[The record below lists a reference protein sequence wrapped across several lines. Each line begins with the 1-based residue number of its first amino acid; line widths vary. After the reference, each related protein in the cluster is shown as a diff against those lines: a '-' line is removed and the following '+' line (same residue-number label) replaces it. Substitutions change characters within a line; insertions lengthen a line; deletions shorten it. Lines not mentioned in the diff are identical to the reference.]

1 MAGLLRR
8 AARRVDGSRNGVRS
22 PLVLILV
29 RHGQT
34 AANAAGLLL
43 GRADLVLTDV
53 GRRQAK
59 ALAAA
64 LPVPAKVVS
73 SPLRRAVETAEAIGL
88 PVEIDERWIEIDY
101 GDFDGLPLTE
111 VGADVWKR
119 WRSDPTFAPPNGES
133 FDELDSRV
141 REACEARVQEA
152 AAHDVVVVS
161 HVSPIKAAVAWAL
174 DVPGAIAWRM
184 HLHVASVTK
193 VAVGGPTP
201 SLRTYNDTAHLPPP
215 DASAAIGWGQETAGP
230 ARRRPSS

>member
-1 MAGLLRR
+1 
-8 AARRVDGSRNGVRS
+8 
-22 PLVLILV
+22 VLILV

-43 GRADLVLTDV
+43 GRADLALTDL

-73 SPLRRAVETAEAIGL
+73 SPLRRTVETAEAFGL
-88 PVEIDERWIEIDY
+88 PVEIDDRWIEIDY

-111 VGADVWKR
+111 VAAEVWAE

-133 FDELDSRV
+133 FEQLDRRV
-141 REACEARVQEA
+141 RDACEARVVEA
-152 AAHDVVVVS
+152 TRDDVVVVS

-184 HLHVASVTK
+184 HLDVASITR

-201 SLRTYNDTAHLPPP
+201 SLRTFNDTAHLPPVEL
-215 DASAAIGWGQETAGP
+215 ASVD
-230 ARRRPSS
+230 R